1 MLMIGALVNMED
13 VVQCYLH
20 LVQCLPDPDNYMMT
34 AAGLVI
40 KLFSESSPILLSEYV
55 INCPSFLTLSNL

>member
-1 MLMIGALVNMED
+1 MIGALVNIED

-34 AAGLVI
+34 AAALVI
-40 KLFSESSPILLSEYV
+40 NLFSESSPILLSEYV
-55 INCPSFLTLSNL
+55 TNCPSFLTFLNL